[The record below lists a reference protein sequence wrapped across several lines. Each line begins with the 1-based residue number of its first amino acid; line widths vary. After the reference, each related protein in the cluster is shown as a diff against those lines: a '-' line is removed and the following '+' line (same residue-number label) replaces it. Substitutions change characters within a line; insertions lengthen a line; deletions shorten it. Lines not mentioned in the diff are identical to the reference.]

1 MSPSRWEGEG
11 RRWEPLTGRRLSK
24 SRKPPMSGFPG
35 QMRLGRFDDKYKYI
49 PWNFQFC
56 FDFPRS
62 CSSQAATWFFF
73 RFSQKFPPQVA
84 TSLPR
89 QFAVPAHVTDD
100 KLVAEL
106 INFSLFNSS
115 KKATTWARLAHAYV
129 LLTII
134 QEMILCQTRLELLG
148 LVSVLALL
156 SG

>member
-11 RRWEPLTGRRLSK
+11 RRWEPRTGRRLSK

-35 QMRLGRFDDKYKYI
+35 QMRLGRFDDKYKLFTSPEI
-49 PWNFQFC
+49 SNFVLISPEVAL
-56 FDFPRS
+56 PRLPPG
-62 CSSQAATWFFF
+62 FFQV
-73 RFSQKFPPQVA
+73 FSEVSPQVA

-115 KKATTWARLAHAYV
+115 KKQPLEQD
-129 LLTII
+129 LL
-134 QEMILCQTRLELLG
+134 MLMYF
-148 LVSVLALL
+148 
-156 SG
+156 